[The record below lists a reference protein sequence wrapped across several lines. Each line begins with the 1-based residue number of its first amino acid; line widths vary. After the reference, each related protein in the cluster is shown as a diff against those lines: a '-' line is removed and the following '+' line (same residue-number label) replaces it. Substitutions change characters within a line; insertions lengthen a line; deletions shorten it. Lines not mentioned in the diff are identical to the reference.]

1 MNCADVI
8 CTIRKKVQYMSKD
21 IIKTEI
27 YVENN
32 KVNVIRINN
41 KEYISL
47 TDLARYANPEEPKI

>member
-1 MNCADVI
+1 
-8 CTIRKKVQYMSKD
+8 MSKD

-41 KEYISL
+41 QEYISL
-47 TDLARYANPEEPKI
+47 TDLARYANPEEPKIPVQRG

>member
-1 MNCADVI
+1 
-8 CTIRKKVQYMSKD
+8 MSKD

-47 TDLARYANPEEPKI
+47 TDLARYANPEEPKIPI

>member
-1 MNCADVI
+1 MNCADAI

-41 KEYISL
+41 KEYI
-47 TDLARYANPEEPKI
+47 

>member
-1 MNCADVI
+1 
-8 CTIRKKVQYMSKD
+8 MSKD

-27 YVENN
+27 YIENN

-47 TDLARYANPEEPKI
+47 TDLAR